1 MRNEELRM
9 RIKRNSFVFFFVSN
23 VEKSNRMEIKEL
35 YEIYKA
41 HPVVTTDSRNCPE
54 RSIFFALKGG
64 TFDGNKFAVAA
75 LEKGCAYAVVDD
87 LSQCTMYNAQCTIDI
102 PLSPA
107 DSSPNLGELS
117 EDIQSRLIVVKN
129 VLEALQQLA
138 RYHREQLGIP
148 VVGIT
153 GTNGKTTTK
162 ELVAAVLSRKYRVQY
177 TQGNFNNH
185 IGVPLT
191 LLSIRPDCEI
201 AVVEMGANHPGEIR
215 DLAKLALPTCGLIT
229 NVGKAHLEG
238 FGSLEGVINT
248 KKELYDNI
256 VARGGHV
263 FLNAGTELLVEALKE
278 ITDYR
283 LQITDNLLT
292 DKNISRTEYT
302 EYTEVDLSP
311 CDKSQVTTYSSN
323 SDVVAEVN
331 GRLLRCAPY
340 VEFEWNLNNAQCTMH
355 NAQLS
360 THFVGAYNL
369 DNMLAAITVG
379 LHFGVERKDICA
391 AISEYMPANNRSQL
405 TKTERNTLIVDAY
418 NANPTSMMAAIDNF
432 DIMEG
437 EHKMAILGD
446 MLELGEQSEI
456 EHQNI
461 VRRLMDSKI
470 ERIILVGKEF
480 SKCTI
485 HNAQCTIDRRFKV
498 FEFKSEELESQLST
512 LNSQLILLKGSNG
525 IGLYKLIPYL

>member
-1 MRNEELRM
+1 
-9 RIKRNSFVFFFVSN
+9 
-23 VEKSNRMEIKEL
+23 MEIKEL

-41 HPVVTTDSRNCPE
+41 HPIVTTDSRNCPE
-54 RSIFFALKGG
+54 GSIFFALKGE
-64 TFDGNKFAVAA
+64 TFDGNKFAMQA

-87 LSQCTMYNAQCTIDI
+87 PQ
-102 PLSPA
+102 LSPCN
-107 DSSPNLGELS
+107 SSLLTPHS
-117 EDIQSRLIVVKN
+117 SLIFVDN
-129 VLEALQQLA
+129 VLDTLQQLA
-138 RYHREQLGIP
+138 RYHREQLNIP

-162 ELVAAVLSRKYRVQY
+162 ELVAAVLSKKYRVHY

-191 LLSIRPDCEI
+191 LLSIKSDCEI
-201 AVVEMGANHPGEIR
+201 AVIEMGANHPGEIKT
-215 DLAKLALPTCGLIT
+215 LANIALPTCGLIT

-248 KKELYDNI
+248 KKELYDNL
-256 VARGGHV
+256 AEHGGHV
-263 FLNAGTELLVEALKE
+263 FVNANNELLLNALRKSHSS
-278 ITDYR
+278 
-283 LQITDNLLT
+283 LLT
-292 DKNISRTEYT
+292 PHSSLIS
-302 EYTEVDLSP
+302 
-311 CDKSQVTTYSSN
+311 TYSSN
-323 SDVVAEVN
+323 PDVEADVN

-340 VEFEWNLNNAQCTMH
+340 VEFEWHSQLSTFNF
-355 NAQLS
+355 QLS

-379 LHFGVERKDICA
+379 LHFGVNEKDICD
-391 AISEYMPANNRSQL
+391 AISNYTPANNRSQL

-437 EHKMAILGD
+437 ENKMAILGD
-446 MLELGEQSEI
+446 MLELGEQSEL

-461 VRRLMDSKI
+461 VRRLMESKI
-470 ERIILVGKEF
+470 EKIILVGKEF
-480 SKCTI
+480 KKACEALDVNKFEI
-485 HNAQCTIDRRFKV
+485 IDSLDDDFK
-498 FEFKSEELESQLST
+498 SQLST

>member
-1 MRNEELRM
+1 MINFVLLSSEKY
-9 RIKRNSFVFFFVSN
+9 IK
-23 VEKSNRMEIKEL
+23 MEIKEL

-54 RSIFFALKGG
+54 GSIFFALKGE

-75 LEKGCAYAVVDD
+75 IEKGCAYAVVDD
-87 LSQCTMYNAQCTIDI
+87 KTIEHPQTILVD
-102 PLSPA
+102 
-107 DSSPNLGELS
+107 
-117 EDIQSRLIVVKN
+117 N
-129 VLEALQQLA
+129 VLDTLQQLA
-138 RYHREQLGIP
+138 RYHREQLNIP
-148 VVGIT
+148 FVGIT

-162 ELVAAVLSRKYRVQY
+162 ELVATVLSKKYRVHY

-191 LLSIRPDCEI
+191 LLSIKPDCEI
-201 AVVEMGANHPGEIR
+201 AVIEMGANHSGEIKT
-215 DLAKLALPTCGLIT
+215 LANIALPTCGLIT

-248 KKELYDNI
+248 KKELYDNL
-256 VARGGHV
+256 AERGGHV
-263 FLNAGTELLVEALKE
+263 FVNAANP
-278 ITDYR
+278 Y
-283 LQITDNLLT
+283 LT
-292 DKNISRTEYT
+292 NIINNFQ
-302 EYTEVDLSP
+302 LSTF
-311 CDKSQVTTYSSN
+311 DFQFSTYSSN
-323 SDVVAEVN
+323 PDVAADLN

-340 VEFEWNLNNAQCTMH
+340 VEFEWHSQLSTFNF
-355 NAQLS
+355 QLS

-379 LHFGVERKDICA
+379 LHFGVAEEDICA
-391 AISEYMPANNRSQL
+391 ALSEYAPANNRSQL

-437 EHKMAILGD
+437 ENKMAILGD

-461 VRRLMDSKI
+461 VRRLMESKI

-480 SKCTI
+480 KKACETLGVNKFEIIESLG
-485 HNAQCTIDRRFKV
+485 DDFK
-498 FEFKSEELESQLST
+498 SQLSV

>member
-1 MRNEELRM
+1 MSSEKY
-9 RIKRNSFVFFFVSN
+9 IK
-23 VEKSNRMEIKEL
+23 MEIKEL

-54 RSIFFALKGG
+54 GSIFFALKGE
-64 TFDGNKFAVAA
+64 TFDGNKFAMQA

-87 LSQCTMYNAQCTIDI
+87 
-102 PLSPA
+102 
-107 DSSPNLGELS
+107 SSFLTPHS
-117 EDIQSRLIVVKN
+117 SLIFVDN
-129 VLEALQQLA
+129 VLDTLQQLA
-138 RYHREQLGIP
+138 RYHREQLDIP
-148 VVGIT
+148 FVGIT

-162 ELVAAVLSRKYRVQY
+162 ELVATVLSKKYRVHY

-191 LLSIRPDCEI
+191 LLSIKPDCEI
-201 AVVEMGANHPGEIR
+201 AVIEMGANHPGEIKT
-215 DLAKLALPTCGLIT
+215 LANIALPTCGLIT

-248 KKELYDNI
+248 KKELYDNL
-256 VARGGHV
+256 AERGGHV
-263 FLNAGTELLVEALKE
+263 FVNAANPLLMKVLNA
-278 ITDYR
+278 
-283 LQITDNLLT
+283 
-292 DKNISRTEYT
+292 
-302 EYTEVDLSP
+302 
-311 CDKSQVTTYSSN
+311 KSYTTYSAN
-323 SDVVAEVN
+323 VDVKADVN

-340 VEFEWNLNNAQCTMH
+340 VEFEWH
-355 NAQLS
+355 SQLS
-360 THFVGAYNL
+360 TNFVGAYNL

-379 LHFGVERKDICA
+379 LHFGVDEKDICD
-391 AISEYMPANNRSQL
+391 AISNYVPANNRSQL

-437 EHKMAILGD
+437 ENKMAILGD
-446 MLELGEQSEI
+446 MLELGEQSEV

-461 VRRLMDSKI
+461 VRRLMESKI

-480 SKCTI
+480 KKACVTLGVNKFEIIESLG
-485 HNAQCTIDRRFKV
+485 DDFK
-498 FEFKSEELESQLST
+498 SQLSV

>member
-1 MRNEELRM
+1 
-9 RIKRNSFVFFFVSN
+9 
-23 VEKSNRMEIKEL
+23 MEIKEL

-54 RSIFFALKGG
+54 GSIFFALKGE
-64 TFDGNKFAVAA
+64 TFDGNKFAMQA

-87 LSQCTMYNAQCTIDI
+87 
-102 PLSPA
+102 
-107 DSSPNLGELS
+107 SSFLTPHS
-117 EDIQSRLIVVKN
+117 SLIFVDN
-129 VLEALQQLA
+129 VLDTLQQLA
-138 RYHREQLGIP
+138 RYHREQLDIP
-148 VVGIT
+148 FVGIT

-162 ELVAAVLSRKYRVQY
+162 ELVATVLSKKYRVHY

-191 LLSIRPDCEI
+191 LLSIKPDCEI
-201 AVVEMGANHPGEIR
+201 AVIEMGANHPGEIKT
-215 DLAKLALPTCGLIT
+215 LANIALPTCGLIT

-248 KKELYDNI
+248 KKELYDNL
-256 VARGGHV
+256 AEHGGHV
-263 FLNAGTELLVEALKE
+263 FVNANNELLLNALRKSHSS
-278 ITDYR
+278 
-283 LQITDNLLT
+283 LLT
-292 DKNISRTEYT
+292 PHSSLIS
-302 EYTEVDLSP
+302 
-311 CDKSQVTTYSSN
+311 TYSSN
-323 SDVVAEVN
+323 PDVVADVN

-340 VEFEWNLNNAQCTMH
+340 VEFEWHSQLSTLNS
-355 NAQLS
+355 QLS

-379 LHFGVERKDICA
+379 LHFGVDEKDICD
-391 AISEYMPANNRSQL
+391 AISNYTPANNRSQL

-437 EHKMAILGD
+437 ENKMAILGD
-446 MLELGEQSEI
+446 MLELGEQSEV

-461 VRRLMDSKI
+461 VRRLMVSKI
-470 ERIILVGKEF
+470 ERIILVGKEL
-480 SKCTI
+480 KKAC
-485 HNAQCTIDRRFKV
+485 
-498 FEFKSEELESQLST
+498 EELDVNKFEIIDSLDDNFKSQLST

>member
-1 MRNEELRM
+1 MINFVLLSSEKY
-9 RIKRNSFVFFFVSN
+9 IK
-23 VEKSNRMEIKEL
+23 MEIKEL

-54 RSIFFALKGG
+54 GSIFFALKGE
-64 TFDGNKFAVAA
+64 TFDGNKFAMQA

-87 LSQCTMYNAQCTIDI
+87 
-102 PLSPA
+102 
-107 DSSPNLGELS
+107 SSFLTPHS
-117 EDIQSRLIVVKN
+117 SLIFVDN
-129 VLEALQQLA
+129 VLDTLQQLA
-138 RYHREQLGIP
+138 RYHREQLDIP
-148 VVGIT
+148 FVGIT

-162 ELVAAVLSRKYRVQY
+162 ELVATVLSKKYRVHY

-191 LLSIRPDCEI
+191 LLSIKSDCEI
-201 AVVEMGANHPGEIR
+201 AVIEMGANHPGEIKT
-215 DLAKLALPTCGLIT
+215 LANIALPTCGLIT

-248 KKELYDNI
+248 KKELYDNL
-256 VARGGHV
+256 VERGGHV
-263 FLNAGTELLVEALKE
+263 FVNAANP
-278 ITDYR
+278 Y
-283 LQITDNLLT
+283 LT
-292 DKNISRTEYT
+292 NIINNFQ
-302 EYTEVDLSP
+302 LSTFNFQL
-311 CDKSQVTTYSSN
+311 STYSSN
-323 SDVVAEVN
+323 LDVVADVN

-340 VEFEWNLNNAQCTMH
+340 VEFEWH
-355 NAQLS
+355 SQLS
-360 THFVGAYNL
+360 TFNFQLSTCFVGAYNL
-369 DNMLAAITVG
+369 DNMLTAITVG
-379 LHFGVERKDICA
+379 LHFGVDEKDICD
-391 AISEYMPANNRSQL
+391 AISNYVPANNRSQL

-437 EHKMAILGD
+437 ENKMAILGD
-446 MLELGEQSEI
+446 MLELGEQSEV

-461 VRRLMDSKI
+461 VRRLMESKI

-480 SKCTI
+480 KKACETLGVNKFEIIESLG
-485 HNAQCTIDRRFKV
+485 DDFK
-498 FEFKSEELESQLST
+498 SQLSD

>member
-1 MRNEELRM
+1 
-9 RIKRNSFVFFFVSN
+9 
-23 VEKSNRMEIKEL
+23 MEIKEL

-41 HPVVTTDSRNCPE
+41 HPIVTTDSRNCPE
-54 RSIFFALKGG
+54 GSIFFALKGEI
-64 TFDGNKFAVAA
+64 FDGNKFAMQA

-87 LSQCTMYNAQCTIDI
+87 PQ
-102 PLSPA
+102 LSPCN
-107 DSSPNLGELS
+107 SSLLTPHS
-117 EDIQSRLIVVKN
+117 SLIFVDN
-129 VLEALQQLA
+129 VLDTLQQLA
-138 RYHREQLGIP
+138 RYHREQLNIP
-148 VVGIT
+148 FVGIT

-162 ELVAAVLSRKYRVQY
+162 ELVAAVLSKKYRVYY

-191 LLSIRPDCEI
+191 LLSIKSDCEI
-201 AVVEMGANHPGEIR
+201 AVIEMGANHPGEIKT
-215 DLAKLALPTCGLIT
+215 LANIALPTCGLIT

-256 VARGGHV
+256 TERGGHV
-263 FLNAGTELLVEALKE
+263 FVNATNP
-278 ITDYR
+278 Y
-283 LQITDNLLT
+283 LT
-292 DKNISRTEYT
+292 NIINNFQ
-302 EYTEVDLSP
+302 LSTFNFQF
-311 CDKSQVTTYSSN
+311 STYSSN
-323 SDVVAEVN
+323 PDVEADVN
-331 GRLLRCAPY
+331 GKLLRCAPY
-340 VEFEWNLNNAQCTMH
+340 VEFEWHSQLSTFNF
-355 NAQLS
+355 QLS

-379 LHFGVERKDICA
+379 LHFGVDEKDICD
-391 AISEYMPANNRSQL
+391 AISNYVPANNRSQL

-437 EHKMAILGD
+437 ENKMAILGD
-446 MLELGEQSEI
+446 MLELGEQSEL

-461 VRRLMDSKI
+461 VRRLMESKI
-470 ERIILVGKEF
+470 EKIILVGKEF
-480 SKCTI
+480 EKACNQLGVNVEKIGVDSQLSILNSQFSTL
-485 HNAQCTIDRRFKV
+485 N
-498 FEFKSEELESQLST
+498 SQLST

>member
-1 MRNEELRM
+1 MINFVLLSFEKY
-9 RIKRNSFVFFFVSN
+9 IK
-23 VEKSNRMEIKEL
+23 MEIKEL

-54 RSIFFALKGG
+54 GSIFFALKGE

-75 LEKGCAYAVVDD
+75 IEKGCAYAVVDD
-87 LSQCTMYNAQCTIDI
+87 KTIEHPQTILVD
-102 PLSPA
+102 
-107 DSSPNLGELS
+107 
-117 EDIQSRLIVVKN
+117 N
-129 VLEALQQLA
+129 VLDTLQQLA
-138 RYHREQLGIP
+138 RYHREQLDIP
-148 VVGIT
+148 FVGIT

-162 ELVAAVLSRKYRVQY
+162 ELVATVLSKKYRVHY

-191 LLSIRPDCEI
+191 LLSIKPDCEI
-201 AVVEMGANHPGEIR
+201 AVIEMGANHPGEIKT
-215 DLAKLALPTCGLIT
+215 LANIALPTCGLIT

-248 KKELYDNI
+248 KKELYDNL
-256 VARGGHV
+256 VVRGGHV
-263 FLNAGTELLVEALKE
+263 FVNAANPLLMNVLNA
-278 ITDYR
+278 
-283 LQITDNLLT
+283 
-292 DKNISRTEYT
+292 
-302 EYTEVDLSP
+302 
-311 CDKSQVTTYSSN
+311 KSYTTYSSN
-323 SDVVAEVN
+323 SDVMADVN

-340 VEFEWNLNNAQCTMH
+340 VEFEWH
-355 NAQLS
+355 SQLS
-360 THFVGAYNL
+360 TFNFQLSTCFVGAYNL

-379 LHFGVERKDICA
+379 LHFGVTKEDICS
-391 AISEYMPANNRSQL
+391 AISDYVPANNRSQL

-437 EHKMAILGD
+437 ENKMVILGD
-446 MLELGEQSEI
+446 MLELGEQSEV

-461 VRRLMDSKI
+461 VRRLMESKI

-480 SKCTI
+480 KKACETLGVNKFEIIESLG
-485 HNAQCTIDRRFKV
+485 DDFK
-498 FEFKSEELESQLST
+498 SQLSV

>member
-1 MRNEELRM
+1 
-9 RIKRNSFVFFFVSN
+9 
-23 VEKSNRMEIKEL
+23 MEIKEL

-54 RSIFFALKGG
+54 GSIFFALKGE

-75 LEKGCAYAVVDD
+75 IEKGCAYAVVDD
-87 LSQCTMYNAQCTIDI
+87 LEQCTMHNAQCTIK
-102 PLSPA
+102 
-107 DSSPNLGELS
+107 
-117 EDIQSRLIVVKN
+117 QSQLIVVKN
-129 VLEALQQLA
+129 VLETLQQLA
-138 RYHREQLGIP
+138 HYHREQLGIP

-191 LLSIRPDCEI
+191 LLSIKPDCEI

-215 DLAKLALPTCGLIT
+215 DLAGLALPTCGLIT

-248 KKELYDNI
+248 KKELYDNL
-256 VARGGHV
+256 AERDGHV
-263 FLNAGTELLVEALKE
+263 FVNAGNPLLMNVLNA
-278 ITDYR
+278 
-283 LQITDNLLT
+283 
-292 DKNISRTEYT
+292 
-302 EYTEVDLSP
+302 
-311 CDKSQVTTYSSN
+311 KSYTTYSSN
-323 SDVVAEVN
+323 FEVKADVN
-331 GRLLRCAPY
+331 GKLLRCAPY
-340 VEFEWNLNNAQCTMH
+340 VEFEWNSAELK
-355 NAQLS
+355 
-360 THFVGAYNL
+360 THFVGTYNL

-379 LHFGVERKDICA
+379 LHFGVDEKDICD
-391 AISEYMPANNRSQL
+391 AISNYIPANNRSQL

-432 DIMEG
+432 DIMES
-437 EHKMAILGD
+437 ENKMAILGD
-446 MLELGEQSEI
+446 MLELGEQSEV

-461 VRRLMDSKI
+461 VRRLMESKI
-470 ERIILVGKEF
+470 EKIILVGKEF
-480 SKCTI
+480 KKACEALDMNKFEIVDSL
-485 HNAQCTIDRRFKV
+485 NDDFKA
-498 FEFKSEELESQLST
+498 QLSS

>member
-1 MRNEELRM
+1 
-9 RIKRNSFVFFFVSN
+9 
-23 VEKSNRMEIKEL
+23 MEIKEL

-54 RSIFFALKGG
+54 GSIFFALKGE
-64 TFDGNKFAVAA
+64 TFDGNKFAMQA

-87 LSQCTMYNAQCTIDI
+87 
-102 PLSPA
+102 
-107 DSSPNLGELS
+107 SSFLTPHS
-117 EDIQSRLIVVKN
+117 SLILVDN
-129 VLEALQQLA
+129 VLDTLQQLA

-191 LLSIRPDCEI
+191 LLSIKPDCEI

-215 DLAKLALPTCGLIT
+215 DLAALALPTCGLIT

-263 FLNAGTELLVEALKE
+263 FLNANNELLLDALRKSHSSF
-278 ITDYR
+278 
-283 LQITDNLLT
+283 LT
-292 DKNISRTEYT
+292 PHSSLIS
-302 EYTEVDLSP
+302 
-311 CDKSQVTTYSSN
+311 TYSSN
-323 SDVVAEVN
+323 PDVVADVN

-379 LHFGVERKDICA
+379 LHFGVEREDICA
-391 AISEYMPANNRSQL
+391 AISEYIPANNRSQL

-437 EHKMAILGD
+437 ENKVAILGD

-461 VRRLMDSKI
+461 VRRLMESKI

-480 SKCTI
+480 EKAC
-485 HNAQCTIDRRFKV
+485 DKLGVR
-498 FEFKSEELESQLST
+498 SEELGVNSKFSIFNSQLSTLNSQLST

>member
-1 MRNEELRM
+1 
-9 RIKRNSFVFFFVSN
+9 
-23 VEKSNRMEIKEL
+23 MEIKEL

-54 RSIFFALKGG
+54 GSIFFALKGE
-64 TFDGNKFAVAA
+64 TFDGNKFAMQA

-87 LSQCTMYNAQCTIDI
+87 
-102 PLSPA
+102 
-107 DSSPNLGELS
+107 SSFLTPHPS
-117 EDIQSRLIVVKN
+117 LIFVDN
-129 VLEALQQLA
+129 VLDTLQQLA
-138 RYHREQLGIP
+138 RYHREQLDIP
-148 VVGIT
+148 FVGIT

-162 ELVAAVLSRKYRVQY
+162 ELVATVLSKKYRVHY

-191 LLSIRPDCEI
+191 LLSIKPDCEI
-201 AVVEMGANHPGEIR
+201 AVIEMGANHPGEIKT
-215 DLAKLALPTCGLIT
+215 LANIALPTCGLIT

-248 KKELYDNI
+248 KKELYDNL
-256 VARGGHV
+256 VERGGHV
-263 FLNAGTELLVEALKE
+263 FVNAANPYLTNIINNLK
-278 ITDYR
+278 
-283 LQITDNLLT
+283 
-292 DKNISRTEYT
+292 
-302 EYTEVDLSP
+302 LSTFNFQL
-311 CDKSQVTTYSSN
+311 STYSSN
-323 SDVVAEVN
+323 PDVAADVN

-340 VEFEWNLNNAQCTMH
+340 VEFEWH
-355 NAQLS
+355 SQLS
-360 THFVGAYNL
+360 TFNFQLSTCFVGAYNL

-379 LHFGVERKDICA
+379 LHFGVDEKDICN
-391 AISEYMPANNRSQL
+391 AISNYVPANNRSQL

-437 EHKMAILGD
+437 ENKMAVLGD
-446 MLELGEQSEI
+446 MLELGEQSEV

-461 VRRLMDSKI
+461 VRRLMESKI

-480 SKCTI
+480 KKACETLGVNKFEIIESLG
-485 HNAQCTIDRRFKV
+485 DDFK
-498 FEFKSEELESQLST
+498 SQLSV

>member
-1 MRNEELRM
+1 MIN
-9 RIKRNSFVFFFVSN
+9 FVFFVLLSY
-23 VEKSNRMEIKEL
+23 EKVYKMEIKEL

-41 HPVVTTDSRNCPE
+41 HPVVTTDSRNCPDG
-54 RSIFFALKGG
+54 SIFFALKGE
-64 TFDGNKFAVAA
+64 TFDGNKFAMQA

-87 LSQCTMYNAQCTIDI
+87 PQ
-102 PLSPA
+102 LSPCFRGTSEA
-107 DSSPNLGELS
+107 EGVNNSSFLTPHS
-117 EDIQSRLIVVKN
+117 SLIFVDN
-129 VLEALQQLA
+129 VLETLQQLA

-191 LLSIRPDCEI
+191 LLSIKPDCEI
-201 AVVEMGANHPGEIR
+201 AVVEMGANHPGEIKA
-215 DLAKLALPTCGLIT
+215 LANIALPTCGLIT

-248 KKELYDNI
+248 KKELYDNL
-256 VARGGHV
+256 AERGGHV
-263 FLNAGTELLVEALKE
+263 FVNAA
-278 ITDYR
+278 
-283 LQITDNLLT
+283 NLLLM
-292 DKNISRTEYT
+292 NVLNS
-302 EYTEVDLSP
+302 
-311 CDKSQVTTYSSN
+311 KSYTTYSSN
-323 SDVVAEVN
+323 SDVMADVN
-331 GRLLRCAPY
+331 GKLLRCAPY
-340 VEFEWNLNNAQCTMH
+340 VEFEWSLNNSQCAMH

-379 LHFGVERKDICA
+379 LHFGVERDDICS

-437 EHKMAILGD
+437 ENKIAILGD

-461 VRRLMDSKI
+461 VRRLMTTKI
-470 ERIILVGKEF
+470 EKIILVGKEF
-480 SKCTI
+480 SKCTM
-485 HNAQCTIDRRFKV
+485 HNAQCTIDSRFKV
-498 FEFKSEELESQLST
+498 FEFKSEELEAQLST

>member
-1 MRNEELRM
+1 
-9 RIKRNSFVFFFVSN
+9 
-23 VEKSNRMEIKEL
+23 MEIKEL

-54 RSIFFALKGG
+54 GSIFFALKGE
-64 TFDGNKFAVAA
+64 TFDGNKFAMQA

-87 LSQCTMYNAQCTIDI
+87 PQ
-102 PLSPA
+102 LSPCFRGTSEA
-107 DSSPNLGELS
+107 EGGNNSSLLTPHPS
-117 EDIQSRLIVVKN
+117 LIFVDN
-129 VLEALQQLA
+129 VLDTLQQLA
-138 RYHREQLGIP
+138 RYHREQLDIP
-148 VVGIT
+148 FVGIT

-162 ELVAAVLSRKYRVQY
+162 ELVATVLSKKYRVHY

-191 LLSIRPDCEI
+191 LLSIKPDCEI
-201 AVVEMGANHPGEIR
+201 AVIEMGANHPGEIKT
-215 DLAKLALPTCGLIT
+215 LANIALPTCGLIT

-248 KKELYDNI
+248 KKELYDNL
-256 VARGGHV
+256 VERGGHV
-263 FLNAGTELLVEALKE
+263 FVNANNELLLDALRKSHSSF
-278 ITDYR
+278 
-283 LQITDNLLT
+283 LT
-292 DKNISRTEYT
+292 PHSSLIS
-302 EYTEVDLSP
+302 
-311 CDKSQVTTYSSN
+311 TYSSN
-323 SDVVAEVN
+323 PDVAADVN
-331 GRLLRCAPY
+331 GKLLRCAPY

-379 LHFGVERKDICA
+379 LHFGVDEKDICD
-391 AISEYMPANNRSQL
+391 AISNYVPANNRSQL

-437 EHKMAILGD
+437 ENKMAILGD
-446 MLELGEQSEI
+446 MLELGEQSEV

-461 VRRLMDSKI
+461 VRRLMESKI
-470 ERIILVGKEF
+470 EKIILVGKEF
-480 SKCTI
+480 EKACNQLGI
-485 HNAQCTIDRRFKV
+485 RN
-498 FEFKSEELESQLST
+498 EELGVNSQFYCQRLKDLRFSIFNSQLST
-512 LNSQLILLKGSNG
+512 FNSQLSIFNFQLSTFNFIYCVKK
-525 IGLYKLIPYL
+525 I